1 MTILY
6 RLFQIGEASSYTN
19 LIIRFRQEYSA
30 KYKHDLK
37 GNFEPNSLRVG
48 PSDLV
53 AKEDPHG
60 LDFSDLMEERFA
72 RFVREAYEREIISMS
87 RAGEM
92 LNLSI
97 MEMRALVRTWKEL

>member
-37 GNFEPNSLRVG
+37 GYFEPNFLRAEF
-48 PSDLV
+48 PDSV
-53 AKEDPHG
+53 AEEDPHG
-60 LDFSDLMEERFA
+60 LDFSDLMEEHFA
-72 RFVREAYEREIISMS
+72 R
-87 RAGEM
+87 G
-92 LNLSI
+92 L
-97 MEMRALVRTWKEL
+97 

>member
-1 MTILY
+1 MKKLLPVLISLSGFDRTISTA
-6 RLFQIGEASSYTN
+6 IG
-19 LIIRFRQEYSA
+19 
-30 KYKHDLK
+30 HDLK
-37 GNFEPNSLRVG
+37 RYFEPDSLRAEF
-48 PSDLV
+48 PDSV
-53 AKEDPHG
+53 AEEDPHG

-72 RFVREAYEREIISMS
+72 RFLREAYEREIISMS